1 MTVTDNKN
9 MMVSGWGKQ
18 AKSLQT
24 KEYFDTQVLKV
35 STFKIMKILQN

>member
-24 KEYFDTQVLKV
+24 KEYFDSQVLKV
-35 STFKIMKILQN
+35 NIRLWKSYKLK